1 MCPYDDNN
9 LPKMV
14 LKKQGYTEENLK
26 ALNSCVLDEFNQ
38 NLSSTQKELM
48 KWHNRLGHLGLGKV
62 QSIMRSG
69 ALGESP
75 LIKAAA
81 NCPKP
86 ICASC
91 AYGKARR
98 LPSHVKSSKTTT
110 EKELSK
116 ETLIPGQKVSM
127 DHFIV
132 TSPGRLFSS
141 RGSESYDRRY
151 KGGVIFV
158 DHASGHIQAVP
169 VVNFTA
175 GEAIRAKREYE
186 AEMATLGITVINY
199 HTDNGVFT
207 AAEYQ
212 DELAK
217 LGQGMTL
224 SGVGAHHQ
232 NAVAERAIG
241 TIVSMTRTMMIHA
254 KLRWPGTIKPDLW
267 PMAMKH
273 AQYILNHTPRMN
285 NVCPLDIVLKTS
297 VTRSALKNLHVWGCP
312 VYILD
317 PKLQDGQKFPNGIL
331 DPGRL

>member
-1 MCPYDDNN
+1 MKKNSEIADEGVYIFFEQGTLLCPYDDDN

-14 LKKQGYTEENLK
+14 LKRQGYTEENLK

-38 NLSSTQKELM
+38 NLSSAQKELM

-132 TSPGRLFSS
+132 TSPGRLFSP
-141 RGSESYDRRY
+141 
-151 KGGVIFV
+151 
-158 DHASGHIQAVP
+158 SG
-169 VVNFTA
+169 
-175 GEAIRAKREYE
+175 RE
-186 AEMATLGITVINY
+186 
-199 HTDNGVFT
+199 
-207 AAEYQ
+207 
-212 DELAK
+212 
-217 LGQGMTL
+217 
-224 SGVGAHHQ
+224 
-232 NAVAERAIG
+232 
-241 TIVSMTRTMMIHA
+241 
-254 KLRWPGTIKPDLW
+254 
-267 PMAMKH
+267 
-273 AQYILNHTPRMN
+273 
-285 NVCPLDIVLKTS
+285 
-297 VTRSALKNLHVWGCP
+297 
-312 VYILD
+312 
-317 PKLQDGQKFPNGIL
+317 
-331 DPGRL
+331 